1 MFVWFRSFSIIR
13 VIANTYLHNNYNC
26 CSSAMNSLF
35 QRIGWSTSKT
45 SLPKIL
51 FVLRCY
57 ELYYIFWFFPQ
68 MIDTWSLTESISNQK
83 NSSITL
89 KEDDVSVSNV
99 RINLTRGR
107 NNPLERYLGNNLLI
121 IQLFFFFFSLELWW
135 ILGAH
140 LVLTMAFSTLH
151 VWKIQHQIFQ
161 GTKIAF
167 IYIICAFFLYVPFK
181 PD

>member
-121 IQLFFFFFSLELWW
+121 IQLFFFFFFLGSLMDFGCSSCFNNGLLYSACVENS
-135 ILGAH
+135 ASN
-140 LVLTMAFSTLH
+140 FSR
-151 VWKIQHQIFQ
+151 
-161 GTKIAF
+161 
-167 IYIICAFFLYVPFK
+167 Y
-181 PD
+181 